1 MATQSHKLHFILF
14 PLMAPG
20 HMIPMKDIAKLL
32 AQRGVVVTMI
42 TTPLNAK
49 RFSPTIDR
57 ATESGL
63 EIHLVEIRFPS
74 SEAGLPEGCENL
86 DSLPS
91 LDLASNFFVALGLLQ
106 KQVGDLFEELE
117 PRPNCL
123 ISDMGLPW
131 TTQIAEKF
139 RIPRIVFHGTCCFSL
154 LCSHNIVSSKILD
167 SLSSDS
173 EQFEVPNL
181 PDSIRLR
188 KFQVTGSTKRDSS
201 AIKDVTDQIRA
212 AEKTSFGVVVNSFQE
227 LEAAYVKEYS
237 KAKGERVWC
246 IGPVSLCNKN
256 GLDLVDRGNKASIN
270 EQDCLKW
277 LNSQE
282 PGSAIYA
289 SLGSLSRLIAPQMIE
304 LALGLEESN
313 RPFIWSLGGGDK
325 TGELDRWILENGFEE
340 RVNGRGLIIRGW
352 APQVLILSHEAIGGF
367 LTHAGW
373 NSTLEGI
380 SAGVPMVTW
389 PLFAEQFCNEKL
401 VVEVLK
407 IGVGIGV
414 ETPVKWGEE
423 EKVGVLVR
431 SDDVKKAL
439 ELLMDGGENG
449 EERRRKARE
458 LAEMAKKAI
467 NGGSS
472 YGNMT
477 SLIEEIMAKSNV
489 DETSGQETLPV

>member
-20 HMIPMKDIAKLL
+20 HMIPMIDIAKLL
-32 AQRGVVVTMI
+32 AQRGVVVTII
-42 TTPLNAK
+42 TTPVNAN
-49 RFSPTIDR
+49 RFSTTIDR

-63 EIHLVEIRFPS
+63 EIHLLKIRFPS

-91 LDLASNFFVALGLLQ
+91 LDLASNFFVALSLLQ
-106 KQVGDLFEELE
+106 KEVGELFEELK

-139 RIPRIVFHGTCCFSL
+139 QIPRIVFHGTCCFSL

-167 SLSSDS
+167 TLSSDS

-188 KFQVTGSTKRDSS
+188 KFQVTGSTNRNSS
-201 AIKDVTDQIRA
+201 AIKDVADQIRA

-227 LEAAYVKEYS
+227 LEAEYVKEYS
-237 KAKGERVWC
+237 KVKGEKVWC

-256 GLDLVDRGNKASIN
+256 SLDLVDRGNKASIN
-270 EQDCLKW
+270 EKDCLKW
-277 LNSQE
+277 LDLHE
-282 PGSAIYA
+282 PRSAIYA
-289 SLGSLSRLIAPQMIE
+289 SLGSLSRLITPQMIE

-325 TGELDRWILENGFEE
+325 SGELERWILENGFEE
-340 RVNGRGLIIRGW
+340 RVSGRGLIIRGW
-352 APQVLILSHEAIGGF
+352 APQVLILSHKAIGGF

-407 IGVGIGV
+407 IGVNIGV
-414 ETPVKWGEE
+414 ETPVKWGDE
-423 EKVGVLVR
+423 EKVGVLVK

-439 ELLMDGGENG
+439 DIVMDGGENG

-458 LAEMAKKAI
+458 LGEMAKKAI
-467 NGGSS
+467 DGGSS

-477 SLIEEIMAKSNV
+477 SLIKEIMTKSNL
-489 DETSGQETLPV
+489 DGQEIILV